1 MQFVEVFLRCR
12 GSIKEVEKALGV
24 SYPTVRNMMDSALTA
39 LGLNDKQQSGETE
52 DERRESILTKLKNH
66 EIDVDAAVEELRKLK
81 GE

>member
-1 MQFVEVFLRCR
+1 MQFVEVFLRFR

>member
-1 MQFVEVFLRCR
+1 MCIRDRFLRCR